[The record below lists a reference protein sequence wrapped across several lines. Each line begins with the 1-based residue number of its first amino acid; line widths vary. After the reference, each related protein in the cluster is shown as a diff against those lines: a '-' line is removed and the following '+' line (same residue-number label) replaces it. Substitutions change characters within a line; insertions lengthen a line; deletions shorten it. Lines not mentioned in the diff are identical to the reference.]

1 MTDRQLHAALDTIP
15 GLVWLAGVD
24 GAAEYL
30 NRRWL
35 EYSGLSQ
42 TQAIG
47 WGWTAAVHPD
57 DVDQLTDVWRRV
69 LKAGVRGEAEA
80 RLRGFDGEYRW
91 FLFTADPL
99 HDESGAV
106 IGWCGTN
113 IDITEQRQAK
123 AALEARER
131 ELSLIIETIPAFV
144 WSASTDGR
152 LIYVNQR
159 LFDYIG
165 APMEVLRGKGWAN
178 FVHPDDR
185 REAIDRWLHSVATG
199 APLENQYRL
208 RRADGVYRWFHVPG
222 QLGRTADGRPTLWYG
237 LLIDIDD
244 RKSVEEALRLTQTK
258 LSRATQIATVGEI
271 AASIAHEIN
280 QPIAAAATNA
290 SAALRWLQREP
301 PNMERAI
308 GAIDGIANSAQR
320 AGEIVNSIRALIK
333 KTPQQKEPFEI
344 NEAIQE
350 VLILAQGELR
360 KNGISVVLRL
370 GEGLPHLEGD
380 RTQLQQVMLNL
391 INNAVQAMS
400 DANVE
405 SRELLILT
413 SWTDRDGI
421 IVEVR
426 DSGLGL
432 DPANSELVFDAFYTT
447 KLGGLGMG
455 LSICRSIIEAHG
467 GRLWA
472 SANMPRGATFQFTLP
487 VGNNGP

>member
-57 DVDQLTDVWRRV
+57 DVDQLTDMWRRV

-80 RLRGFDGEYRW
+80 RLRRFDGEYRW

-487 VGNNGP
+487 VGNNGA